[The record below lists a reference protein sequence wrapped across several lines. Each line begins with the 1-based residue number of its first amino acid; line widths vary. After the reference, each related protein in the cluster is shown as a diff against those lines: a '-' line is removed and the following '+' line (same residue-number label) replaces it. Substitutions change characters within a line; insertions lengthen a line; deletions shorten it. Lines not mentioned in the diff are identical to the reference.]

1 MGHDLKGILTRR
13 AEKCSRACSV
23 KNLSQQ
29 ENEIHEANE
38 SVRGS
43 ERNESVQGNERNEA
57 VRGNERNEAVRGKE
71 NNSNQV
77 WVKEEIM

>member
-1 MGHDLKGILTRR
+1 MGHDLKVILTRR
-13 AEKCSRACSV
+13 AEKCARACSV
-23 KNLSQQ
+23 QNLSQQ

-57 VRGNERNEAVRGKE
+57 VRGNEGNEAAQCNE
-71 NNSNQV
+71 NNSSQV